1 MKPTTSCALI
11 VRSGKADPRR
21 ARPLFCSSLATF
33 ALALFFAFGWAAAPA
48 QAADSQI
55 SCLACHA
62 DKAGYEDDVHAKK
75 GFNCT
80 ACHGG
85 DATNTDMSVA
95 MSPSKGFRGK
105 ITRAKIPELC
115 GSCHSD
121 VNFMKNY
128 APRMRVDQLTQYKT
142 SVHGKRLAAGDTKVA
157 TCIDCHGVHGIQ
169 PVKDPRSTA
178 FPIHQPETCGKC
190 HKGPERKDYEQSV
203 HWQLLSRDRELSAP
217 ACTTCHG
224 NHGAAPPNVASVVNV
239 CGTCHVMIED
249 LFQKSPHAATFKA
262 MGMRGCMECH
272 SNHRIQR
279 TNDAMLG
286 DSGAAVCRKCHTDG
300 DAGSNLSS
308 AMAGQLKQ
316 IREKIES
323 AQGVVQQ
330 AEVYGMEVSD
340 ARIELSSANQA
351 LVQSRVMVHALNAD
365 AFKQQVEKGTKS
377 ASSAQAQGL
386 AALHDRDFRRK
397 GLLISIATILLTMVG
412 LYITI
417 KTIESRKQG

>member
-1 MKPTTSCALI
+1 VA
-11 VRSGKADPRR
+11 
-21 ARPLFCSSLATF
+21 LATVI
-33 ALALFFAFGWAAAPA
+33 WVAAPLHA
-48 QAADSQI
+48 QDARQI
-55 SCLACHA
+55 SCLGCHA
-62 DKAGYEDDVHAKK
+62 DKAGYAEDVHAKK
-75 GFNCT
+75 GFTCT

-85 DATNTDMSVA
+85 DASNSDMAVA

-128 APRMRVDQLTQYKT
+128 APQMRVDQLTQYKT
-142 SVHGKRLAAGDTKVA
+142 SMHGKKLAAGNTKVA

-190 HKGPERKDYEQSV
+190 HTGPERKDYEQSV
-203 HWQLLSRDRELSAP
+203 HWQLLSRDRDLGAP
-217 ACTTCHG
+217 ACATCHG

-249 LFQKSPHAATFKA
+249 LFQKSVHAAVFKA
-262 MGMRGCMECH
+262 AGLRGCQECH

-286 DSGAAVCRKCHTDG
+286 DGGAAICRKCHADG
-300 DAGSNLSS
+300 DAGMSLST
-308 AMAGQLKQ
+308 AMAGQLQ
-316 IREKIES
+316 TMRSDIES
-323 AQGVVQQ
+323 AQSLVQQ

-340 ARIELSSANQA
+340 ARMDLSAANQS
-351 LVQSRVMVHALNAD
+351 LVQSRVLVHSLD
-365 AFKQQVEKGTKS
+365 ASAFQQQVAKGLKS
-377 ASSAQAQGL
+377 AGAAQTQGL
-386 AALHDRDFRRK
+386 AALHDHDFRRK

-412 LYITI
+412 LYFTI
-417 KTIESRKQG
+417 KTIEARRN